1 MKTPICRPILAAAL
15 VAITLGA
22 CSKVTVDNYNKL
34 QVGMK
39 YEEVKL
45 LLGKPTKC
53 SDVLTV
59 KSCVWGD
66 DKRYVQVSFVADQVL
81 LFNSENIR

>member
-1 MKTPICRPILAAAL
+1 MNTPVSRTTLAIAL
-15 VAITLGA
+15 IAMTLSA
-22 CSKVTVDNYNKL
+22 CSKITVENYNKI

-39 YEEVKL
+39 YDEIKQ
-45 LLGKPTKC
+45 LLGTPTKC

-59 KSCVWGD
+59 KTCVWGD
-66 DKRYVQVSFVADQVL
+66 DKHYVQVSFVADQVL

>member
-1 MKTPICRPILAAAL
+1 MNTTRSRTTFALALIAM
-15 VAITLGA
+15 TLSA
-22 CSKVTVDNYNKL
+22 CSKITVENYSKI

-39 YEEVKL
+39 YDEVKL
-45 LLGKPTKC
+45 LLGTPTKC